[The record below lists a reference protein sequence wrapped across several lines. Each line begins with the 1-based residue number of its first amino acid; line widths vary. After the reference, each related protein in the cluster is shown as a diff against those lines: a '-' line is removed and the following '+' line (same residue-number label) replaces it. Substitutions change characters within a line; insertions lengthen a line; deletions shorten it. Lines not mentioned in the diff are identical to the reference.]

1 MLAVVVV
8 ALVSIAAH
16 NNSDG
21 TSRFVVAQDGTVDI
35 ALQLLAV
42 DTPELC
48 GFALLPD
55 TASSPPL
62 DRCVQR
68 LSSWLRL
75 RSDDELCAIDTPSW
89 STAGLELSIR
99 GVAHCD
105 RPAGHDLVID
115 WGLFA
120 GQEIEHVNTATI
132 VLPDASEQR
141 VLFSRR
147 HNKATV
153 AVPDPRGMRAAVA
166 ALIVGIASIVVGV
179 GVWWRKRRR
188 GHNKDGA

>member
-1 MLAVVVV
+1 MLAVVVAA
-8 ALVSIAAH
+8 ALAAH

-21 TSRFVVAQDGTVDI
+21 ASRFSIAQDGTVDI
-35 ALQLLAV
+35 TLELLAV

-48 GFALLPD
+48 GFVLQPN
-55 TASSPPL
+55 TMSSPPL

-68 LSSWLRL
+68 LSSWLRI
-75 RSDDELCAIDTPSW
+75 RSNDEPCAIDSASW
-89 STAGLELSIR
+89 STDELALTIR

-105 RPAGHDLVID
+105 RPAGHDVVID

-132 VLPDASEQR
+132 VLPDSSQQR

-147 HNKATV
+147 HNKATIN
-153 AVPDPRGMRAAVA
+153 VPDPRGVRAAVA
-166 ALIVGIASIVVGV
+166 AVIVGFACVVVGAV
-179 GVWWRKRRR
+179 LWWRRR
-188 GHNKDGA
+188 GRSSQQ